1 MLISQLSRTKRLP
14 ASNIQVDARSDE
26 GFYGEQ
32 FAWSK
37 ELEAHCEAGVQD
49 QETVYSPLD

>member
-1 MLISQLSRTKRLP
+1 MLTSQLSRTKRLP
-14 ASNIQVDARSDE
+14 ASNIQADARSDE

-49 QETVYSPLD
+49 QETVYSPLE